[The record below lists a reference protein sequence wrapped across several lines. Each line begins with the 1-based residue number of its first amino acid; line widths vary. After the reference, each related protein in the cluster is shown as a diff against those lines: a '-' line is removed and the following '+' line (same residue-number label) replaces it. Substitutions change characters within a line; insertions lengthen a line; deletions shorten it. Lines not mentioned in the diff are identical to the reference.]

1 MKRKFIN
8 GEGAM
13 KSKFKLATVFFLTL
27 CSGWV
32 SADIKK
38 VMLVIDY
45 GDGTAIQ
52 HSEAVPSFVTMM
64 TALSTEHSFTLT
76 VTKKSDAAAAKQA
89 ALTAMKDQDV
99 VLFANIGNQAFTN
112 TADQA
117 TIKSFFA
124 NGGKAIG
131 YHATSDSFHGG
142 YWPWWTD
149 SLNDGSYFV
158 GHGNNTF
165 SLNLD
170 PEVNNV
176 PGLKKMWDDNSLGTA
191 NISASTEIY
200 DLNKYPRGK
209 PGITIMQTVAPP
221 RTVHEFT
228 WLKKWPTGGGQYI
241 YTCLG
246 HGANDFVGDWLKKG
260 TWAWMQYL
268 NGKYESTPIMGR
280 PKLDGDAISFF
291 SNSLDVSYAKP
302 YTVNVTNL
310 NGAVILSKSGQGNQ
324 KYDLSSLKPGFYF
337 VKVSGPSNAKTK
349 RILIK

>member
-1 MKRKFIN
+1 MKY
-8 GEGAM
+8 
-13 KSKFKLATVFFLTL
+13 KFKLATAFFLTL
-27 CSGWV
+27 CSGLV
-32 SADIKK
+32 SAEIKK
-38 VMLVIDY
+38 VMLVINY
-45 GDGTAIQ
+45 GDGTAIE
-52 HSEAVPSFVTMM
+52 HIEAVPAFTAMM
-64 TALSTEHSFTLT
+64 NALSTEHSFTLT
-76 VTKKSDAAAAKQA
+76 TTKKGDPAAQKQA

-99 VLFANIGNQAFTN
+99 VIFANIGNQAFTN
-112 TADQA
+112 VADQA
-117 TIKSFFA
+117 VIKAFFA

-165 SLNLD
+165 SLNVD
-170 PEVNNV
+170 PEVDKV

-209 PGITIMQTVAPP
+209 KGITIMQTVAPP

-228 WLKKWPTGGGQYI
+228 WLKDWPTGGGKYI

-246 HGANDFVGDWLKKG
+246 HGSNDFVGDWLKKG

-268 NGKYESTPIMGR
+268 NGKYETTPIQGR
-280 PKLDGDAISFF
+280 AKLDRDAIAF
-291 SNSLDVSYAKP
+291 SGNRLDVSYEKP
-302 YTVNVTNL
+302 YSVKILNL
-310 NGAVILSKSGQGNQ
+310 NGAVVLSKNGQGNQ

-337 VKVSGPSNAKTK
+337 AKVFGPSNASAK